1 MLPFPTRRSSDL
13 RLLPS
18 SADSGTWAADE
29 TRARNNLAGTNETVP
44 WPQALPH
51 PRQRFSRVSGT
62 RHKVSVFKVR
72 ERREPF
78 GLSLRPSRWLWRSGL
93 AFSRA
98 NGEANRDVVVR
109 NVCDRDR
116 RDPRRGGDRRLGSA
130 GNDGSRRDG
139 AVAVSASRTSS
150 APPRGLSSPAGA
162 GRASRSSSP
171 APPRGRSSRAG

>member
-1 MLPFPTRRSSDL
+1 MKRSLSREPYL
-13 RLLPS
+13 
-18 SADSGTWAADE
+18 T
-29 TRARNNLAGTNETVP
+29 LAK
-44 WPQALPH
+44 
-51 PRQRFSRVSGT
+51 RFSRVLGT

-93 AFSRA
+93 AFWRFGRGTLENKPVVWFPQLTASGLVPTA

-109 NVCDRDR
+109 NVCDRGR
-116 RDPRRGGDRRLGSA
+116 RGPRRGGDRRLGSA

-171 APPRGRSSRAG
+171 APPRGRSSPAG